1 MTNKILEHTNGSEVH
16 APSATRFTDKYLEY
30 ANEFTDCPD
39 PFLLWGALLAISASL
54 SRSVYVEAGSWNVAP
69 HIWLILIGKSSSH
82 KSTAISIVEDLIEL
96 VDSQRSAPHEFTA
109 EAIIQSLSKQS
120 NRLFIFDEAK
130 SFFDML
136 GKKYNESLKSLFTIL
151 YRKPNYTRTT
161 IKHGVLSI
169 KNAYLPMG
177 LATTPE
183 WLRQSLQD
191 AEQSAMSGFLA
202 RFLMV
207 PYVGSGNAPMAL
219 PPAHDTSKFEDLVG
233 MLMAFNKIEQVFHYT
248 TEARLRLNKWYAETT
263 ERENNA
269 LPVLGPFFEHFK
281 NEAIHKLCILF
292 AVDRGEQEITKD
304 ALSEAVLCLRYVE
317 DMLPELVEDM
327 TGSQWDRWTKMVL
340 RSIKK
345 TGQIHRTEILRL
357 HRTINTFALTKIILG
372 LINDRQ
378 IKTVETDQRDK
389 SGRPPEIYEWIG
401 E

>member
-1 MTNKILEHTNGSEVH
+1 MTE
-16 APSATRFTDKYLEY
+16 RFTEKYLEY

-54 SRSVYVEAGSWNVAP
+54 SRSVYVEAGSWNVSP
-69 HIWLILIGKSSSH
+69 HIWVVLIGKSSSH

-130 SFFDML
+130 AFFDML
-136 GKKYNESLKSLFTIL
+136 SKKYNESLKSLFTIL

-207 PYVGSGNAPMAL
+207 PYSGNGNKPMAL
-219 PPAHDTSKFEDLVG
+219 PPPHSSEKFEALTE
-233 MLMAFNKIEQVFHYT
+233 MLAQFNKIEQVFHYT
-248 TEARLRLNKWYAETT
+248 PDARAKLDKWYLETT
-263 ERENNA
+263 ERENKA

-281 NEAIHKLCILF
+281 NEAVHKLGILF
-292 AVDRGEQEITKD
+292 AVDRNEQEITKE
-304 ALSEAVLCLRYVE
+304 AISEAMLCLRYVE
-317 DMLPELVEDM
+317 DMLPGLVQDM
-327 TGSQWDRWTKMVL
+327 TSSKWDLERKRLCDVL
-340 RSIKK
+340 RKAGTIDRSEASRL
-345 TGQIHRTEILRL
+345 THLWGQHLTAHLGGL
-357 HRTINTFALTKIILG
+357 HQDQ
-372 LINDRQ
+372 LINLDFEAGATKKRQ
-378 IKTVETDQRDK
+378 VITWV
-389 SGRPPEIYEWIG
+389 G